1 MASSATEM
9 YDAMLSRG
17 GIGRATGAAPS
28 VTGVR
33 PLLRVLPVV
42 KGAVPA
48 ANATV
53 AWPVTAITMVAMEF
67 SPDAATHAS
76 STEVG
81 AYVKAAKVA
90 AHVGA
95 AEATDV
101 AAAEATDVAAAEA
114 ADVAAAEATDVAAA
128 EAAATATRL
137 RIASKQAAGE
147 RGSHQDRHCPSQHGI
162 FLCLRRV
169 IRHMS
174 ELPIG
179 PFPTDTDRSS

>member
-114 ADVAAAEATDVAAA
+114 ADVAAA
-128 EAAATATRL
+128 ATATRL

>member
-1 MASSATEM
+1 M

-17 GIGRATGAAPS
+17 GIGRATGAAPL

-42 KGAVPA
+42 EGAVPA

-67 SPDAATHAS
+67 PPYAATHAS

-81 AYVKAAKVA
+81 AYVKAAKIA

-101 AAAEATDVAAAEA
+101 AAAETADVAAAEA
-114 ADVAAAEATDVAAA
+114 ADVAAS
-128 EAAATATRL
+128 EAAATTATRL

-147 RGSHQDRHCPSQHGI
+147 RGGHQDRHCPSQHGI
-162 FLCLRRV
+162 LLCVRRV